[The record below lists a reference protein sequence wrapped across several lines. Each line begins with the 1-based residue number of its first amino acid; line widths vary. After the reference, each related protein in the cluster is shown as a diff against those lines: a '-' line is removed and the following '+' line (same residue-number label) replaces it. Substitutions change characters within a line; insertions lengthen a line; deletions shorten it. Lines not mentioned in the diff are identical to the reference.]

1 MSSAASLA
9 EAIKQQRQKIE
20 SEIMSESFVELL
32 SKTVIGLS
40 GHDIAEIGITAY
52 ATKSEGQLM
61 ADNVQICEHVLA
73 KHFEC
78 TVEFIRDIPAV
89 CYMHG
94 LDKARATLFLCLA
107 QKI

>member
-1 MSSAASLA
+1 MSATSLA

-20 SEIMSESFVELL
+20 SEIMGEAFVEELT
-32 SKTVIGLS
+32 KTVMSLS
-40 GHDIAEIGITAY
+40 GHDIASIGITAY

-61 ADNVQICEHVLA
+61 SDNVQVCEHVLA

-78 TVEFIRDIPAV
+78 TVETIRDIPAV

-94 LDKARATLFLCLA
+94 LDKARAVLFLCLA